1 MKNHWAET
9 ILWFIA
15 GLTNQFGNWSIE
27 TSYNDP
33 KHSSQFKL
41 VSVKIFHRDQWV
53 SLLHRFCNFLIL
65 LQTLFR
71 AK

>member
-41 VSVKIFHRDQWV
+41 VSV
-53 SLLHRFCNFLIL
+53 RFSTGISGFLCY
-65 LQTLFR
+65 TGF
-71 AK
+71 ATS